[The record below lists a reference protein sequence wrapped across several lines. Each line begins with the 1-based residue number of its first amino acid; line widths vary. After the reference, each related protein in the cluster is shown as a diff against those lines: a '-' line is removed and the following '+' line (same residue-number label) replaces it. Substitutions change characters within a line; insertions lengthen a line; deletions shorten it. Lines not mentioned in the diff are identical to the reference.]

1 MGSQHDRW
9 TLDLGRISRA
19 LLCGP
24 GMVIAWDGYMLPRIH
39 TPSIGEVMPL
49 AVTAMAFVAVS
60 IWMFRRFGVSEGQAA
75 LGQSA
80 ELDAET
86 VEEFLAATAP
96 SAHDRAPDQDEDA
109 DARIP
114 INA

>member
-9 TLDLGRISRA
+9 RVDLQRISGA

-24 GMVIAWDGYMLPRIH
+24 TMVIAWDGYMLPRIH

-60 IWMFRRFGVSEGQAA
+60 IWMFRRFGVSENQA
-75 LGQSA
+75 LGQAA

-96 SAHDRAPDQDEDA
+96 SAHDPAPDQDEDA
-109 DARIP
+109 DARVP
-114 INA
+114 VNA

>member
-9 TLDLGRISRA
+9 TVDLGRISRA

-24 GMVIAWDGYMLPRIH
+24 GMVIAWDGYMLPRLH

-60 IWMFRRFGVSEGQAA
+60 IWMFRRFGVSEGHT
-75 LGQSA
+75 LGRAA

-96 SAHDRAPDQDEDA
+96 SGHDRASDQDEDA
-109 DARIP
+109 DARVP
-114 INA
+114 VSA